1 MRETMKSGG
10 GKGGKCTIDFKKI
23 DITPDYPVSLLGY
36 FNDRVSTGVLDRLFC
51 RILAISG
58 ESARLLLIQIDT
70 CLIPTADAE
79 ALREKIRGET
89 EYRPEE
95 ILIFA
100 NHSHTAPALVDF
112 YESRGEKK
120 YSRELYS
127 RILKQI
133 RLLNPERSCT
143 IKTAHT
149 SAPGLS
155 HNRRWY
161 MSDGSVLTNPP
172 RGSEKRVKP
181 EGGVD
186 EGVDIIGFY
195 IEKDNPLV
203 LLVSIS
209 NHTDTV
215 GGTEISADW
224 SGFMEHFIEEGLGSP
239 VSTLPLIAPQGN
251 INHYE
256 FDSFRNQTSY
266 GEAKRI
272 GKAYADIVLAGL
284 TDCRAMDRDILGA
297 ALNYADIGPREIGDE
312 ELRKARTIL
321 ESTGSSGNSSDL
333 KADDLETPAV
343 QAIFA
348 RELLAFHKTRP
359 ASYSVPLQVLR
370 LGDLFLCAIPGEPFV
385 EIGLELRA
393 AYKGAI
399 PIALANGYF
408 GYIPLEVCFERG
420 GYEVRQGVNNCL
432 SRKAA
437 RVIIDELTQMIRAM
451 GKGF

>member
-1 MRETMKSGG
+1 MRETMNKEGENE
-10 GKGGKCTIDFKKI
+10 GKCTIDFKKI

-36 FNDRVSTGVLDRLFC
+36 FNDRASTGVLDRLFC
-51 RILAISG
+51 RILAIRG

-112 YESRGEKK
+112 YGARGEKK
-120 YSRELYS
+120 YSRELYG
-127 RILKQI
+127 RILEQV
-133 RLLNPERSCT
+133 RLLNPQRSCT

-161 MSDGSVLTNPP
+161 MSDGSVMTNPP
-172 RGSEKRVKP
+172 RGSGKRVRP

-186 EGVDIIGFY
+186 ECVGIIGFY
-195 IEKDNPLV
+195 IEKDDPLV

-215 GGTEISADW
+215 GGTKISADW
-224 SGFMEHFIEEGLGSP
+224 PGFMERFIEKGLGSP
-239 VSTLPLIAPQGN
+239 VCTLTLIAPQGN

-256 FDSFRNQTSY
+256 FDSLRNQTSY

-284 TDCRAMDRDILGA
+284 GECRAMDGDIIRA
-297 ALNYADIGPREIGDE
+297 ALTYADIGPREIGDD

-321 ESTGSSGNSSDL
+321 ESTGLSGNNGDL
-333 KADDLETPAV
+333 TAEDLETPAV

-348 RELLAFHKTRP
+348 RELVAFHETRP
-359 ASYSVPLQVLR
+359 VSYSVPLQVLR
-370 LGDLFLCAIPGEPFV
+370 LGDLLLCAIPGEPFV

-393 AYKGAI
+393 AYEGTV

-408 GYIPLEVCFERG
+408 GYIPLEACFERG

-437 RVIIDELTQMIRAM
+437 RVIIDKLALMVRAM
-451 GKGF
+451 RE